1 MGIKRPK
8 KGSESHLK
16 STDKKARYE
25 AGLDLAPG
33 GTGYLEVEESMLA
46 EMVKEVTSPKPIQA
60 QIEEFLSELLKLIKK
75 IEFPKKTVKQL
86 EYFPWYKIQEKF
98 KFSGGDIASCRTV
111 GALKS
116 RTLVFPKA
124 IGEVCVSFKCNQN
137 PESEIKKKET
147 KMHLV
152 SELFSSLQNSS
163 LVKPDSMNFCKPI
176 FNEDIGLELTP
187 AAKFGKH
194 FKLIIRVQIGDEE
207 IEPKMTV
214 GEGEKC
220 VSSQPFQAAA
230 VALEV
235 WRRQCGFSLSSTV
248 IPSLLL
254 HSQLVGTTN
263 ISMKPWQIV
272 KKLWGMIANL
282 DLEGK
287 QLIIGVAEPVPH
299 ANSSSNDGNPLL
311 AKDGQTPLCPGL
323 TVSQWSALAQFSSK
337 SLGQG
342 FEIALLKNVRQD
354 AVCDRL
360 YKISGDTNVTSLIKN
375 LSKGL
380 EKRVTMLMILGGSRS
395 WNHKNQNEKISLNIG
410 VRFDPDL
417 HSSASTLGP
426 LANCETAPSF
436 RQFWGD
442 RSELR
447 RFQDGVVREVVV
459 WGGDN
464 IVTDVVTAVIARH
477 HKGCSLEE
485 VGFRAELLIPGDG
498 GAGARKVLDKLT
510 PVLYNLEEIP
520 LKISSVS
527 AVGQHGR
534 SSSVQ
539 ENEVLDVGGKV
550 VKEEHGVAKLTSK
563 TGMAPKYTEP
573 LDVHLNTE
581 LSGKWP
587 KDSEARRRVQ
597 LAWLIE
603 LGKCLNKQSLG
614 CVTRIMGESLIVMLD
629 SQVLRI
635 SVGRR
640 NDEAQISSWLSSI
653 DKSFPA
659 WSGCVRLAQRWVSA
673 HLLSSIPD
681 LAVEVSVAVV
691 LSAASMVPTSASSAL
706 MLWLHT
712 MATHDWN
719 SAPLCHPSC
728 RDTNLDRSALP
739 PMAILCPYSPT
750 PSHWTRG
757 VSWPELQRLVQLATT
772 CLTCP
777 LQTFSCGDLFKP
789 KFECYEALIHLKPL
803 QIPNRHLAV
812 NYLLE
817 KENKTVIKTNDTQ
830 NKTIP
835 IIGHNSVHKFVNIL
849 NSCYGNLAKFYY
861 DKYGGSVIG
870 VKILS
875 KKDDGKLKLAEF
887 QGKMISDGCV
897 VPNWGAVI
905 EDWSILGDGLVK
917 NVEVI
922 NADLLL

>member
-8 KGSESHLK
+8 KGSEFNLK
-16 STDKKARYE
+16 SSDKKARYE
-25 AGLDLAPG
+25 AGLDLTPG
-33 GTGYLEVEESMLA
+33 GSGYLEVEESMLA
-46 EMVKEVTSPKPIQA
+46 EIVKEVTSPKPIQA
-60 QIEEFLSELLKLIKK
+60 QIDEFLSDFFKFVKK
-75 IEFPKKTVKQL
+75 IEFPKKSIKNL
-86 EYFPWYKIQEKF
+86 EHFPWYKFEEKF
-98 KFSGGDIASCRTV
+98 KFSGGSIASCNPL

-116 RTLVFPKA
+116 KTLVFPNA
-124 IGEVCVSFKCNQN
+124 VGEVCALFKCNQN
-137 PESEIKKKET
+137 PETETQMKET
-147 KMHLV
+147 NMFLI
-152 SELFSSLQNSS
+152 SQIFSSLKNCS
-163 LVKPDSMNFCKPI
+163 LIKPDNIKFSKKI
-176 FNEDIGLELTP
+176 FSEDISLELTP

-194 FKLIIRVQIGDEE
+194 FKLVLSVKTGDSIR
-207 IEPKMTV
+207 EPQMTV
-214 GEGEKC
+214 NDGDKC
-220 VSSQPFQAAA
+220 VSSEPYQAAA

-235 WRRQCGFSLSSTV
+235 WRRQSGVSLSSAV
-248 IPSLLL
+248 IPCLLL

-272 KKLWGMIANL
+272 KKLWGMISNL
-282 DLEGK
+282 DLEDK
-287 QLIIGVAEPVPH
+287 QIIIGVPEPVPH
-299 ANSSSNDGNPLL
+299 SEPSSIEDSPLL
-311 AKDGQTPLCPGL
+311 AKDGQTPVCQGL
-323 TVSQWSALAQFSSK
+323 TWSQWLALSQFASK

-342 FEIALLKNVRQD
+342 VEMSLLKNVRHD

-360 YKISGDTNVTSLIKN
+360 YKIIGDTNVKSLIKN
-375 LSKGL
+375 ISRGL
-380 EKRVTMLMILGGSRS
+380 EKRVTMLVILGGSRS
-395 WNHKNQNEKISLNIG
+395 WNYKDQEEKISLDVG

-417 HSSASTLGP
+417 HNSASTLGP
-426 LANCETAPSF
+426 LANCETAADF

-477 HKGCSLEE
+477 HKGCSIEE
-485 VGFRAELLIPGDG
+485 VGFRAEALIPGDG
-498 GAGARKVLDKLT
+498 GRGARKVLDKLT
-510 PVLYNLEEIP
+510 PLLYNLEEIP

-527 AVGQHGR
+527 AIGQHGR
-534 SSSVQ
+534 SSCVQ

-563 TGMAPKYTEP
+563 TGMAPKYNEP

-587 KDSEARRRVQ
+587 KDPEARRRVQ

-603 LGKCLNKQSLG
+603 LGKCLSKQSLG
-614 CVTRIMGESLIVMLD
+614 CVTKVMGESLIVMMD
-629 SQVLRI
+629 SQVLRLR
-635 SVGRR
+635 VGTR

-659 WSGCVRLAQRWVSA
+659 WSGCVRLAQRWVSS

-681 LAVEVSVAVV
+681 LAIEVSVAVV
-691 LSAASMVPTSASSAL
+691 LSAALMVPTCASSAL
-706 MLWLHT
+706 ILWIHT
-712 MATHDWN
+712 MATQDWN
-719 SAPLCHPSC
+719 SSPLCHPSC

-739 PMAILCPYSPT
+739 PMAVLCPYSPS

-757 VSWPELQRLVQLATT
+757 VTWPELQRLVHLAST
-772 CLTCP
+772 CLTS
-777 LQTFSCGDLFKP
+777 QTIKCADLFKP
-789 KFECYEALIHLKPL
+789 NLECYEALIHLKPL
-803 QIPNRHLAV
+803 QVPNRHLAV

-817 KENKTVIKTNDTQ
+817 KENKTVIKTSDNR

-835 IIGHNSVHKFVNIL
+835 IIGHNSVIKFVNIL

-870 VKILS
+870 VKIFS
-875 KKDDGKLKLAEF
+875 KKEDGKFKLAEF

-922 NADLLL
+922 NTDLLL